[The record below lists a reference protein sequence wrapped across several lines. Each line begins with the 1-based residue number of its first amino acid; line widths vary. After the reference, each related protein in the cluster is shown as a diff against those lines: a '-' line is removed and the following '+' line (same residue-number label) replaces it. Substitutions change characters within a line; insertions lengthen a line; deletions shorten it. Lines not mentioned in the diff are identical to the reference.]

1 MPPLTKTKT
10 RSAPAREVLALNMIR
25 LRAERGWSQEDLAL
39 ECGLHRTF
47 VAHVER
53 QARNIS
59 LDNIEKLA
67 IVFGLQVYE
76 LLMPAGEA
84 RRPKTASQ

>member
-1 MPPLTKTKT
+1 VP
-10 RSAPAREVLALNMIR
+10 SAAKSKSRLAPVREVLALNLIR
-25 LRAERGWSQEDLAL
+25 LRGERAWSQEDLAL

-59 LDNIEKLA
+59 LDNLDKLA
-67 IVFGLQVYE
+67 KAFGIQAYE
-76 LLMPAGEA
+76 LLMPSQRELNA
-84 RRPKTASQ
+84 KSASR